1 MLVAVLSFYSLRIY
15 ICWPRPPIQVPSAS
29 ILPRSLPAGIAK
41 LFASDCEAL
50 AKAGSCRHFGGVI
63 GPEAEGIGA
72 GVAV

>member
-1 MLVAVLSFYSLRIY
+1 MFQVLM
-15 ICWPRPPIQVPSAS
+15 CGH
-29 ILPRSLPAGIAK
+29 GIAK